1 MKHLKKIFKFSS
13 LFILSAFLLLFLQTF
28 KNYQGDKIIYILF
41 TALNIYL
48 FFFCFRKKK
57 NFFDLFFGLFLLLG
71 FWIKFSINIG
81 FLNSSFDGS
90 IGAFSFT
97 KEKFNQV
104 LMVSIYG
111 ILGFILAGHLRDL
124 LNFHYKNQKVI
135 YFLNQELYVKYRN
148 FFLIVL
154 IFLVILLPVLNL
166 YYSIYQKGIYSNNIH
181 FLVQIF
187 FKFVLFFGF
196 TSLFSYILFCDF
208 KVSNKITYTLLALAI
223 LENFFSSVSI
233 LSRGMIFNSSVLI
246 IGSYSLLRLNKIQ
259 IDLKYFFSIIIFSIS
274 LFYISLFI
282 VEKLRNNFYINN
294 DVSEKLFFNNSKILN
309 KVKYYDKNNNII
321 EPVRTSVN
329 SAILYLMV
337 NRWVGIDGVMSVVQK
352 NKILDYKILKNAF
365 NIKSDPDDFSYHEKI
380 FDIKKK
386 FHQDE
391 LNKNRKSL
399 RKGNTLPGIIAFL
412 FYSGSYFIVFFSMFF
427 ISLFSSFIEFV
438 SYKLTRGNIIFS
450 CFIGHII
457 AYRLIHFG
465 FAPYNTHYF
474 VLSIIIL
481 LLFYYLITIYLE
493 RKN

>member
-1 MKHLKKIFKFSS
+1 MKLKQIFKISTYFV
-13 LFILSAFLLLFLQTF
+13 LTIFFIIFLQTF

-90 IGAFSFT
+90 IGPFSFT

-124 LNFHYKNQKVI
+124 LNYHYKNQKVI

-154 IFLVILLPVLNL
+154 IFLVILLSVLNL

-181 FLVQIF
+181 FLVQIL
-187 FKFVLFFGF
+187 FKFALFFGF

-208 KVSNKITYTLLALAI
+208 KVSNKIIYTVLILAI

-282 VEKLRNNFYINN
+282 VEKLRNNFYINT
-294 DVSEKLFFNNSKILN
+294 NSSGKILN
-309 KVKYYDKNNNII
+309 EVKYDKNNNIV
-321 EPVRTSVN
+321 EPVRTSLN
-329 SAILYLMV
+329 STILYLMV

-386 FHQDE
+386 FNQDE

-412 FYSGSYFIVFFSMFF
+412 FYTGSYFIVFFSMFF

-474 VLSIIIL
+474 ALSIIML